1 MQNNVRI
8 KFYVK
13 IEPLAFILLFEIWV
27 YIFKLFLIKNILDYN
42 YHYTRREMLVSYHK
56 KIQNG
61 HFLKPLLTSTFL
73 TYHILIDVNIKLKHL
88 K

>member
-13 IEPLAFILLFEIWV
+13 IEPLTFILLFEIWV
-27 YIFKLFLIKNILDYN
+27 YIFKLFLIKNKLDYN

-73 TYHILIDVNIKLKHL
+73 TCHILIDVNIKLKHL